1 MANMYTMKK
10 DSSNSISGSGVLV
23 IIRHGTTNHVN
34 LLQIIWPSQRDGK
47 EDSRYLD
54 FNPESN
60 SQTIESLQIALD
72 RAGSGPAWFRL
83 EMNGTAYRFQG
94 TLTETP
100 HDNPCTGRIRI
111 LDHIKIVD
119 DCEML
124 EEVAQFNQLALEDK
138 IWRYMTMAQ
147 FCNLGLTGNLHM
159 QSIAATML
167 EDPYEGLL
175 PKAFAEVLEP
185 SLPYDPWPWLT
196 SSWCLSE
203 YNNFALWEIYGDRQG
218 VAIQTTVG
226 KLKNRLDMG
235 AWEDS
240 YHLFRIAYLDYS
252 EGATMPSDWPQG
264 TWLQDERLPYLCKRH
279 EFKHEQEVRLLC
291 KMWDDTMVEW
301 REKESVR
308 PVNPDNIILQV
319 PVNPNVLVDKVYAHP
334 KSKRWVRE
342 TIRKLMD
349 QWKWNAEFIGNSEP
363 RREVPSFVPKQ
374 P

>member
-1 MANMYTMKK
+1 MKK
-10 DSSNSISGSGVLV
+10 DLPNSISGSGILI

-34 LLQIIWPSQRDGK
+34 LLQIVWPSQRDGK

-54 FNPESN
+54 FNAESN
-60 SQTIESLQIALD
+60 SQTIESLGIALNH
-72 RAGSGPAWFRL
+72 AGSGPAWFRL

-94 TLTETP
+94 TLTEIP
-100 HDNPCTGRIRI
+100 RDNSCTGRIQI
-111 LDHIKIVD
+111 SDHIKIVD
-119 DCEML
+119 NCEML

-147 FCNLGLTGNLHM
+147 FCNLGLTGKLHM

-167 EDPYEGLL
+167 NDPYEGLL

-185 SLPYDPWPWLT
+185 GLPYDPWPWLT

-203 YNNFALWEIYGDRQG
+203 YNNFALWEIYGDHQG

-226 KLKNRLDMG
+226 KLKNRLGMG
-235 AWEDS
+235 AWENS

-279 EFKHEQEVRLLC
+279 EFKHEQEVRLLH
-291 KMWDDTMVEW
+291 KMRDDTMVAW
-301 REKESVR
+301 RAEESIR
-308 PVNPDNIILQV
+308 PVNPDNITSQV
-319 PVNPNVLVDKVYAHP
+319 PVNPNILVDKVYAHP

-342 TIRKLMD
+342 TIIKLIG

-363 RREVPSFVPKQ
+363 RREVPPFVPKQ